1 MVKYHISESGE
12 PNPCEAKVKCRLGGE
27 SGKENH
33 FDTFEEAQ
41 KFSEEKLSKEFSSN
55 LKGTKKPSSKES
67 KEITLPSPHGLFKVK
82 DGDLDDHKARLA
94 LVSGLCADLALAI
107 HDKTGAEPYFLCF
120 SYDSEEE
127 FHEAFEND
135 PEAVFDATHVVTLSQ
150 NKQNHFVDSY
160 GVKSIRDLMEFW
172 GEDITIIEG
181 NRDMLL
187 RYGDADSARELG
199 KFADSAIELDKEGKS
214 YEYED
219 IDEYEDF

>member
-1 MVKYHISESGE
+1 MAKYHISENGE
-12 PNPCEAKVKCRLGGE
+12 PNLCDAKIKCRLGGE

-41 KFSEEKLSKEFSSN
+41 KFSEGKLSKEFSNNLEGVKKSSN
-55 LKGTKKPSSKES
+55 KEFE
-67 KEITLPSPHGLFKVK
+67 EIELPNAHGLFKVK
-82 DGDLDDHKARLA
+82 NGDLDDPKARLA
-94 LVSGLCADLALAI
+94 LSSGLCAHLALAI
-107 HDKTGAEPYFLCF
+107 HEKTGAEPYFLCF
-120 SYDSEEE
+120 SYESEEE
-127 FHEAFEND
+127 FHEAFAND

-160 GVKSIRDLMEFW
+160 GVKSISDLMEFW

-187 RYGDADSARELG
+187 RYGDADYARELG
-199 KFADSAIELDKEGKS
+199 KFADSAIALDKEGKS
-214 YEYED
+214 YGYED